1 MTECK
6 QPGTQTTKAF
16 HVSELGEGIKKTGEK
31 KRFSNQTIDGRSQA
45 RNCFLQRRN
54 HSSSRSRSCN
64 QRAVNMSV
72 IDTSDSQLN

>member
-31 KRFSNQTIDGRSQA
+31 MLLQPNNRRTLTSPQLFSAEAKPQQQPQPQ
-45 RNCFLQRRN
+45 LQPEG
-54 HSSSRSRSCN
+54 CKY
-64 QRAVNMSV
+64 AC
-72 IDTSDSQLN
+72 D

>member
-6 QPGTQTTKAF
+6 QPGTQTNTKKAF
-16 HVSELGEGIKKTGEK
+16 HVSELGESIKKK
-31 KRFSNQTIDGRSQA
+31 KNLSNETIDGRSQA

-54 HSSSRSRSCN
+54 HSSSRSCKLG
-64 QRAVNMSV
+64 AVNMSV